1 MRDGNESGA
10 SVPQPEPAPGPG
22 PGQEAHLAAWRA
34 AFAQERWF
42 VIARGYGDQ
51 VTPYAVESDGQG
63 VIAVFTTPQRAQTFG
78 VASGLPEEEAGL
90 LVALPRESAVA
101 YLVQFAED
109 GVDAVVLDPG
119 VSDSAVLLAALP
131 HVEQLSLREGGDV

>member
-1 MRDGNESGA
+1 MRDA
-10 SVPQPEPAPGPG
+10 SDVEADASPDDSA
-22 PGQEAHLAAWRA
+22 QEANLAAWRV

-51 VTPYAVESDGQG
+51 MTPFAVESDGQG
-63 VIAVFTTPQRAQTFG
+63 VITVFTTPERAREFG

-90 LVALPRESAVA
+90 LIGLPRESAVA

-131 HVEQLSLREGGDV
+131 HVEQLSLSALDADAGPTA